1 VIHCLLEN
9 VGIEGLRVPY
19 IGKLDRK
26 IYSCITDDI
35 ITDDV
40 IITEKQIQ
48 HIMEHH
54 PQDYER
60 FAGLLQTIIEVP
72 DYILEANKPYT
83 AVILKEICVGGE
95 VFKTIL
101 RLATSVDDPSYKNLT
116 ITFMKID
123 RKDWERLIRNKT
135 VLYKRG

>member
-1 VIHCLLEN
+1 M
-9 VGIEGLRVPY
+9 PY

-26 IYSCITDDI
+26 IYSCVSNDI

-40 IITEKQIQ
+40 IITERQIQ
-48 HIMEHH
+48 HIMERH
-54 PQDYER
+54 PMDYER
-60 FAGLLQTIIEVP
+60 FAGLLHVIIETP

-83 AVILKEICVGGE
+83 AVILKEIVLGGE

-101 RLATSVDDPSYKNLT
+101 RLATSVDDPSYKNSV

-123 RKDWERLIRNKT
+123 KKDWDRLIRNKT
-135 VLYKRG
+135 ILYKRE